1 MSSESVR
8 NLLNNTVT
16 RVITTSKQQIK
27 EQGKKQV
34 LKLKQQIPSPADL
47 INELKADVSETNCTG
62 KGKEKFDNKHQKI
75 IDKIDKL
82 QNAVGKALDKL
93 SAVEEK
99 LKKITDP
106 SGVLAKINQL
116 ASVLQ
121 PITAVLGT
129 TIIIA
134 KILIKVAGHIPL
146 PPNGAGVPPGPI
158 ILAKDLA
165 DIAGGKIAEYSALV
179 LSLTIIVQLYTN
191 KINKILN
198 IITTAVTKLKA
209 LKDQLDKLVLLA
221 QFAKMNHESKC
232 DDLLNDSTGATGT
245 GTGTGTGDGS
255 GSGSGDGDG
264 LGVNTIDGNNIHSL
278 NDGLSLEDLTSLIED
293 KYANTLANLRAQG
306 DTRALE
312 RISVLQKETKEWVLK
327 YNISFKI
334 VNI

>member
-47 INELKADVSETNCTG
+47 VNELKADVSEANCTG

-93 SAVEEK
+93 SSVEEK

-121 PITAVLGT
+121 PLTAVLGT

-179 LSLTIIVQLYTN
+179 LSLTLIVQLYTN

-198 IITTAVTKLKA
+198 IITTAVNKLKA
-209 LKDQLDKLVLLA
+209 LKAQLDKLVLLA

-245 GTGTGTGDGS
+245 GNGTGTGDGS
-255 GSGSGDGDG
+255 GSGDGDG
-264 LGVNTIDGNNIHSL
+264 LGINTIDGNNIHSL

-293 KYANTLANLRAQG
+293 KYANTLANLLAQG

-334 VNI
+334 INI